1 MSDEK
6 KKVSSTGGME
16 NSVNTSK
23 LLKHR
28 ADAVVAERVTAIEK
42 VSITSVFSM
51 DHLNILPN
59 AGAVHELAS
68 LW

>member
-1 MSDEK
+1 
-6 KKVSSTGGME
+6 
-16 NSVNTSK
+16 
-23 LLKHR
+23 
-28 ADAVVAERVTAIEK
+28 VTAIEK